1 MILEKIQ
8 NLVRFI
14 EINYNR
20 PITTPELEAIA
31 FYSYRSVQR
40 IFKNIFKES
49 LGEFQKRLKLE
60 AGYKR
65 LIYTQDAITD
75 IALEVGFES
84 LQAFTKSFKKQF
96 GTTPTDAR
104 KNKKAIF
111 EDYIKAVQQDTI
123 VNFQIIYLP
132 SLTVYFQSI
141 KTNNYRN
148 EDIENLWETV
158 DSLHKAPK
166 NSQFYGII
174 VDQPLITVTSHC
186 RYEAGID
193 QNPNDN
199 RFASKTIFGGRY
211 AQYIH
216 RGDYTHIDNTYRHIY
231 KNWLLNSHLEFA
243 DSPIIEHYRVH
254 EAHTENVEDFITEIL
269 IPLKKR

>member
-8 NLVRFI
+8 SIIRFI
-14 EINYNR
+14 ELNYNR
-20 PITTPELEAIA
+20 PISTPELEELA
-31 FYSYRSVQR
+31 FYSYRNIQR

-96 GTTPTDAR
+96 HLAPTDAR
-104 KNKKAIF
+104 KNKKTIF
-111 EDYIKAVQQDTI
+111 EDFIKTAQQDAVLEPTL
-123 VNFQIIYLP
+123 VYLP
-132 SLTVYFQSI
+132 HLTVYFQSI
-141 KTNNYRN
+141 KTDDYRN
-148 EDIENLWETV
+148 EDIENLWETM
-158 DSLHKAPK
+158 DTLHIMPQ
-166 NSQFYGII
+166 NTRFYGII

-186 RYEAGID
+186 RYEAAID
-193 QNPNDN
+193 LKPKDN
-199 RFASKTIFGGRY
+199 RFSEKTIFGGRY

-216 RGDYTHIDNTYRHIY
+216 RGDYTDIENTYRHIY
-231 KNWLLNSHLEFA
+231 KNWLLNSRLEFA
-243 DSPIIEHYRVH
+243 NSPIIEYYRVH
-254 EAHTENVEDFITEIL
+254 EVHTENVEDFITEIL

>member
-8 NLVRFI
+8 DLIRFI
-14 EINYNR
+14 ETNYNR

-65 LIYTQDAITD
+65 LIYSQDAITD
-75 IALEVGFES
+75 IALAVGFES

-96 GTTPTDAR
+96 HIAPTDAR
-104 KNKKAIF
+104 KNKSAIF
-111 EDYIKAVQQDTI
+111 DNYINGVQQGTL
-123 VNFQIIYLP
+123 VEPNLVYLP
-132 SLTVYFQSI
+132 PLTIYFQSI
-141 KTNNYRN
+141 KTDNYRN

-158 DSLHKAPK
+158 DILYKSPK
-166 NSQFYGII
+166 ITHFYGII

-186 RYEAGID
+186 RYEAAID
-193 QNPNDN
+193 QKPNDK
-199 RFASKTIFGGRY
+199 RFAEKTIFGGRY

-216 RGDYTHIDNTYRHIY
+216 RGDYNFIENTYRHIY
-231 KNWLLNSHLEFA
+231 KNWLINSRLEFA
-243 DSPIIEHYRVH
+243 DSPIIEYYRVH
-254 EAHTENVEDFITEIL
+254 QAHTENVDDFITEIL